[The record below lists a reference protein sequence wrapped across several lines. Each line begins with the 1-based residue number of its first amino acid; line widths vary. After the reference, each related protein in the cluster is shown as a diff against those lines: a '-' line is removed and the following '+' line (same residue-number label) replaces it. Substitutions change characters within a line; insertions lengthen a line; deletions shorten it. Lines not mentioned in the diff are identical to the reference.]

1 MDGMRGDPAAL
12 LLLADSRL
20 PAGGHAH
27 SGGVEE
33 AVRLGTVTDVDD
45 LARFLRGRLATAGLV
60 TAALSAAA
68 CELAAGEPDLNGG
81 PDLLGGPGAVGG
93 PGSGGE
99 AGEQATAVAPGPH
112 TPHARPYAADVS
124 WRTGVNGGPGAA
136 AAGVAAAED
145 VRRRLWR
152 RLDDE
157 ADARTASPAQREAAR
172 TQGRL
177 LLRTARRLWPSA
189 ALDTLARA
197 IPEGPHHPIALG
209 AAAASAGC
217 EPQQAALAAA
227 YTSVTG
233 PATAAVRLLGLD
245 PVTVHRLLADLAPA
259 LNDAAHAACASLMDT
274 VLTEPVLTDTALING
289 VPAGGTPMDTTLTGT
304 TPAEPALSDPALSDP
319 ALGDPALGDPAL
331 GDPAL
336 GDPALGDPALG
347 DPALGDPALSD
358 PAGIDTPP
366 GDAGPPP
373 GDAPGAARAEWRG
386 GWAGLP
392 GHSAPAL
399 DLLAEGHLANPMKLF
414 VS

>member
-68 CELAAGEPDLNGG
+68 CELAAGEPDVVGRAGG
-81 PDLLGGPGAVGG
+81 TAAA
-93 PGSGGE
+93 GSP
-99 AGEQATAVAPGPH
+99 APPV
-112 TPHARPYAADVS
+112 RPYAMDAS
-124 WRTGVNGGPGAA
+124 WRTGGSGGPGAA
-136 AAGVAAAED
+136 ASEVAAAED
-145 VRRRLWR
+145 LRRRLWR

-177 LLRTARRLWPSA
+177 LLRTARRLWPSP
-189 ALDTLARA
+189 ALETLARA

-274 VLTEPVLTDTALING
+274 VLT
-289 VPAGGTPMDTTLTGT
+289 DTTLTDTTLTDPALTDAALDDT
-304 TPAEPALSDPALSDP
+304 TPAGPALSGPAPSGPALSGP
-319 ALGDPALGDPAL
+319 APSG
-331 GDPAL
+331 
-336 GDPALGDPALG
+336 
-347 DPALGDPALSD
+347 
-358 PAGIDTPP
+358 PAGMDASP
-366 GDAGPPP
+366 GSAGPPP
-373 GDAPGAARAEWRG
+373 GDASGSAQTGWRG

>member
-1 MDGMRGDPAAL
+1 MNGDAAL

-33 AVRLGTVTDVDD
+33 AVRRGAVTGAGD

-60 TAALSAAA
+60 AAALAAAA
-68 CELAAGEPDLNGG
+68 CELAATDGG
-81 PDLLGGPGAVGG
+81 GADREAGATRDPGA
-93 PGSGGE
+93 P
-99 AGEQATAVAPGPH
+99 P
-112 TPHARPYAADVS
+112 ADD
-124 WRTGVNGGPGAA
+124 
-136 AAGVAAAED
+136 AAGGIE
-145 VRRRLWR
+145 LWR
-152 RLDDE
+152 RLDAE

-177 LLRTARRLWPSA
+177 LLRTARRMWPSA

-197 IPEGPHHPIALG
+197 VPEGPHHPVALG

-217 EPQQAALAAA
+217 TLRQAALAAA

-259 LNDAAHAACASLMDT
+259 FDGTARAACASLDDA
-274 VLTEPVLTDTALING
+274 VPEDDEPEEC
-289 VPAGGTPMDTTLTGT
+289 GTGHHQ
-304 TPAEPALSDPALSDP
+304 EPC
-319 ALGDPALGDPAL
+319 
-331 GDPAL
+331 
-336 GDPALGDPALG
+336 
-347 DPALGDPALSD
+347 
-358 PAGIDTPP
+358 P
-366 GDAGPPP
+366 GQHP
-373 GDAPGAARAEWRG
+373 GRHPGRHAAWQARWRA
-386 GWAGLP
+386 LP

-399 DLLAEGHLANPMKLF
+399 DLLAEGHLTNPMKLF